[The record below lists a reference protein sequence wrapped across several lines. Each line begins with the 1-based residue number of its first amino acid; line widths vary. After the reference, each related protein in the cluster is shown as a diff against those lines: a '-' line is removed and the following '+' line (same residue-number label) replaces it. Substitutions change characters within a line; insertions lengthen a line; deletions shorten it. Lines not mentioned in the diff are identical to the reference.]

1 MAKTLKQARK
11 ELIEK
16 MDNIINKIED
26 NKPKTLNEKLDIIV
40 EKYDKKRQK

>member
-11 ELIEK
+11 DLIEK
-16 MDNIINKIED
+16 MDNIISKIED

-40 EKYDKKRQK
+40 EKYDKRKQK